1 MSVHK
6 RSYRTYTGPI
16 TPLRSRFLVIAR
28 YGFADVWQSRITNVL
43 IILCLIPT
51 IVSLGSIYILNSETA
66 RVLLGMQGTPLLRI
80 DERFFFQLLIA
91 QCWLALLPAAWIGP
105 RLISQDLAHNAL
117 PIILSRPITRREYVL
132 GKLIVLWGMLS
143 AITWVPL
150 LLLFFFQAKASPTP
164 WLASHWFVANGMF
177 LGSVIWILLLSL
189 LALALSAWVKWR
201 IVATGLVF
209 GAIFVSAGFGTVFN
223 AVMRSNVGTLVNLPV
238 MMTQLWSAML
248 HVRLPRFE
256 QELPLTMIFVALAA
270 MCAGCAAALNSR
282 IRAREVVRG

>member
-28 YGFADVWQSRITNVL
+28 YGFADVWQSRTTIVL
-43 IILCLIPT
+43 AILCLIPV

-66 RVLLGMQGTPLLRI
+66 RVLLGMQGASLMRI
-80 DERFFFQLLIA
+80 DERFFFQLLMA

-105 RLISQDLAHNAL
+105 RLISQDLSHNAL

-132 GKLIVLWGMLS
+132 GKLLVLWGMLS
-143 AITWVPL
+143 ALTWVPL

-164 WLASHWFVANGMF
+164 WLASHWFIGTGMF
-177 LGSVIWILLLSL
+177 TGSIIWIVLLSL

-238 MMTQLWSAML
+238 MMTQLWSTML
-248 HVRLPRFE
+248 HVHLPRFE
-256 QELPLTMIFVALAA
+256 QELPLTMIAVALLG
-270 MCAGCAAALNSR
+270 MCIACGAALNAR